1 MTAVGALPSYPAER
15 WTPPDID
22 LGLLLEKLQQW
33 QPFAGDAFLDDVTA
47 ILEDSP
53 AEDVVEDLMERMR
66 GYSMGLVDIAL
77 THAPQNDTTTELI
90 AQARAVRSEESPG
103 DYRQAVGFLRRMASI
118 FLALFEYLVATKCVR
133 EAA

>member
-1 MTAVGALPSYPAER
+1 MDAARL
-15 WTPPDID
+15 D

-33 QPFAGDAFLDDVTA
+33 QPFAGDAFLDDVAA
-47 ILEDSP
+47 ILENSP
-53 AEDVVEDLMERMR
+53 AEDLVENRVERMR

-77 THAPQNDTTTELI
+77 THALHNDTNTELI

-103 DYRQAVGFLRRMASI
+103 DYRQAVDFLRRMASI
-118 FLALFEYLVATKCVR
+118 FLELFEHLVATKCVR

>member
-1 MTAVGALPSYPAER
+1 MTAVGALPRYPAER
-15 WTPPDID
+15 WAPPDID
-22 LGLLLEKLQQW
+22 LEMLLEKLQQW

-53 AEDVVEDLMERMR
+53 AEELVEYLVERMR
-66 GYSMGLVDIAL
+66 GYSMSLVDIAL

-90 AQARAVRSEESPG
+90 AQARAVRSEEFPG

-118 FLALFEYLVATKCVR
+118 FLELFEYLVATRGVR
-133 EAA
+133 EAS